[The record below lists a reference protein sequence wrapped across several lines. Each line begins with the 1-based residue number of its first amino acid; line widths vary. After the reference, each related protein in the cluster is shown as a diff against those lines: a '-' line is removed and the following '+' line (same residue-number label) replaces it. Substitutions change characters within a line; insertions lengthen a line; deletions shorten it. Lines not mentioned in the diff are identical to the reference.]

1 MTGRGSGCAEK
12 PVLEIGIRSSPVSDE
27 FLDLLSLGALLAGPA
42 EVFSS
47 DDVDARDRFGDVS
60 VVNLP
65 ITAVAIAAVNGFRSF
80 MKLSSLA
87 EGLGLGCTGD

>member
-1 MTGRGSGCAEK
+1 MTGRGSGCAKET
-12 PVLEIGIRSSPVSDE
+12 VLDIGIGSSESDE
-27 FLDLLSLGALLAGPA
+27 FLDLLPLDALLAGLA
-42 EVFSS
+42 EVFSIE
-47 DDVDARDRFGDVS
+47 DVDARDRFGDVS

-65 ITAVAIAAVNGFRSF
+65 ITAVAIAAVNGFRSL